1 MRIGIDARTIL
12 NPEKGEAAGI
22 GHYTY
27 QLIRHLLIID
37 KENDYFLFFDKR
49 VQQKRLRKFEQ
60 KNVRF
65 RFFPFISYKRFL
77 PSAYRNFLITAFI
90 SRENLDIFH
99 SPIPSLPRGYK
110 APTVITVHDLTIYK
124 FPELYTE
131 KELIFL
137 KSDIS
142 AAVRSAEGIIA
153 VSQSTKK
160 DLNEIFGISAEKIK
174 VIYHGIDARFFRKC
188 ASEEIKKVKKRY
200 GIKKEYLLFLG
211 TLEPRKNILRIVE
224 AYERF
229 RDRLVHLP
237 QLKPEDQIKENLKGY
252 SVDYQLVLA
261 GQPGSHFEEIKK
273 RIDESKYKDDI
284 ILPGYIDADDLDQL
298 FEGAKLFIFPTL
310 YEGFGIPVIEA
321 MANGVPVITSNISS
335 LPEIAQGRAILVN
348 PFNVAEISQAIFDL
362 LTNKQLY
369 NEISQKGREK
379 AMEFDWEKTAKET
392 LNFYKEIA
400 KLTNM

>member
-27 QLIRHLLIID
+27 QLIRHLLEID
-37 KENDYFLFFDKR
+37 KENDYFLFFDKT
-49 VQQKRLRKFEQ
+49 VQQKRLKKFEQ
-60 KNVRF
+60 ENVRF
-65 RFFPFISYKRFL
+65 RFFPFISYNRFL
-77 PSAYRNFLITAFI
+77 PSTYRNFLTTAFI

-99 SPIPSLPRGYK
+99 SPIPSLPQGYK

-124 FPELYTE
+124 FPELYTN
-131 KELIFL
+131 KEIMLL
-137 KSDIS
+137 KLVIPK
-142 AAVRSAEGIIA
+142 AIEMAGGIIA

-160 DLNEIFGISAEKIK
+160 DLGEIFGISTKKIE
-174 VIYHGIDARFFRKC
+174 VIYHGIDSRFFRKC
-188 ASEEIKKVKKRY
+188 NTEEVDKVKKKY
-200 GIKKEYLLFLG
+200 GITKDYLLFLG

-224 AYERF
+224 AYERL
-229 RDRLVHLP
+229 RDRLVELP
-237 QLKPEDQIKENLKGY
+237 QLSLKDPLKKESLKNY

-261 GQPGSHFEEIKK
+261 GQPGTHFKSIQERIKK
-273 RIDESKYKDDI
+273 SKYKDDI

-298 FEGAKLFIFPTL
+298 FEGAKIFVFPTL

-321 MANGVPVITSNISS
+321 MANGIPVVTSNVSS
-335 LPEIAQGRAILVN
+335 LPEIAEGKAILVN

-362 LTNKQLY
+362 LTNNKLY

-379 AMEFDWEKTAKET
+379 AKEFNWEKTARET

-400 KLTNM
+400 KM